1 MTPRAPNATSSE
13 KRSVTTQD
21 DLDLARR
28 LSRSLS
34 AAPAA
39 APAPVASMTPPPG
52 ATPWAR
58 FGVAPHGPRVMSVG
72 AEGWKRLL
80 ADVISLTHAR
90 GAFLIDESGLLV
102 AGSGVERD
110 DAEGMGSRLVVAFGQ
125 LDQMAGRVCRTVS
138 VDLGSMTV
146 TGFRGASGA
155 GGVVT
160 PRGDDGGDDSR
171 CHALGRGGVAPADG
185 ATEAHASLNDAPKAL
200 QVRRR
205 TPRHERAFENSM
217 VRERCRVS
225 SWSTTRQCGYASR
238 AGPSCSTRRC
248 CATGR
253 W

>member
-13 KRSVTTQD
+13 KRPVTTQD

-34 AAPAA
+34 SAPAVSAPAA
-39 APAPVASMTPPPG
+39 PTTPPA

-58 FGVAPHGPRVMSVG
+58 FGVAPHGARVMSVG

-80 ADVISLTHAR
+80 ADVIGLTHAR

-102 AGSGVERD
+102 AGSGIERD
-110 DAEGMGSRLVVAFGQ
+110 EAEGMGSRLVVAFGH

-138 VDLGSMTV
+138 ADLGSMTV

-160 PRGDDGGDDSR
+160 LVVLTVATIPDAMRAAVVGLLQPTER
-171 CHALGRGGVAPADG
+171 PAPAT
-185 ATEAHASLNDAPKAL
+185 A
-200 QVRRR
+200 R
-205 TPRHERAFENSM
+205 
-217 VRERCRVS
+217 
-225 SWSTTRQCGYASR
+225 
-238 AGPSCSTRRC
+238 
-248 CATGR
+248 
-253 W
+253 

>member
-13 KRSVTTQD
+13 KRAVTTQD

-34 AAPAA
+34 TNPIAP
-39 APAPVASMTPPPG
+39 PVAPVTALPA

-80 ADVISLTHAR
+80 ADVIGLTHAR

-102 AGSGVERD
+102 AGVGIDRD
-110 DAEGMGSRLVVAFGQ
+110 EAEGMGSRLVVAFGH

-138 VDLGSMTV
+138 VDLGTLTV

-160 PRGDDGGDDSR
+160 LVVLSAATIPDAMRSAVVGLLQPAER
-171 CHALGRGGVAPADG
+171 PKAPADG
-185 ATEAHASLNDAPKAL
+185 SPGH
-200 QVRRR
+200 
-205 TPRHERAFENSM
+205 
-217 VRERCRVS
+217 
-225 SWSTTRQCGYASR
+225 G
-238 AGPSCSTRRC
+238 
-248 CATGR
+248 
-253 W
+253 

>member
-13 KRSVTTQD
+13 KRPVTTQD
-21 DLDLARR
+21 DLELARR

-34 AAPAA
+34 AAPIA
-39 APAPVASMTPPPG
+39 APASVSSLTAPAA

-80 ADVISLTHAR
+80 ADVIALTHAP

-102 AGSGVERD
+102 AGSGIERD
-110 DAEGMGSRLVVAFGQ
+110 DAEGMGSRLVVAFGH

-138 VDLGSMTV
+138 VDLGSTTV

-160 PRGDDGGDDSR
+160 LVVLTAATIPDAMRAAVVGLLQPTER
-171 CHALGRGGVAPADG
+171 PKPTPPA
-185 ATEAHASLNDAPKAL
+185 A
-200 QVRRR
+200 R
-205 TPRHERAFENSM
+205 
-217 VRERCRVS
+217 
-225 SWSTTRQCGYASR
+225 
-238 AGPSCSTRRC
+238 
-248 CATGR
+248 
-253 W
+253 

>member
-13 KRSVTTQD
+13 KRAITTQD

-34 AAPAA
+34 LAPAVSEASTTTPTA
-39 APAPVASMTPPPG
+39 AA
-52 ATPWAR
+52 PWAR

-80 ADVISLTHAR
+80 ADVIALTHAR

-102 AGSGVERD
+102 AGSGIERD
-110 DAEGMGSRLVVAFGQ
+110 EAEGMGSRLVVAFGH
-125 LDQMAGRVCRTVS
+125 LDQMAGRVCRSVS

-160 PRGDDGGDDSR
+160 
-171 CHALGRGGVAPADG
+171 LVVLTVATIPDAMRAAVVGLLQPTERPTPA
-185 ATEAHASLNDAPKAL
+185 AA
-200 QVRRR
+200 R
-205 TPRHERAFENSM
+205 
-217 VRERCRVS
+217 
-225 SWSTTRQCGYASR
+225 
-238 AGPSCSTRRC
+238 
-248 CATGR
+248 
-253 W
+253 